1 VISGSSGH
9 RAEHNARPCVFLAAC
24 AAALAAWSFGAQTAA
39 AQTASAPTTFARDVA
54 PILYAQCANCHR
66 AEGSAPFSVITYE
79 EVRPRAAQIVKAIQS
94 RAMPPWK
101 PAAGTG
107 PFVGER
113 RLTDREIDLIAR
125 WEREGAREGDRGA
138 LPQIPHW
145 NSGWQLGTPDL
156 VVELPE
162 YTLPAGI
169 ADTFRNFVVS
179 LPTNNARNIRGLEFR
194 PGNPIVHH
202 ANLFVD
208 TTRASR
214 RLDEADPAPGY
225 EGLIPFSAAFPEGH
239 ILAWTPGQIPT
250 MAPHGMAWRLEPG
263 TDLLV
268 QLHMQPTPTP
278 VRLRPIVGLFFTND
292 APTLVPTALRL
303 GRQDIDIAAGDA
315 SYRTSD
321 SYVVPVDAQVQAI
334 QPHAHA
340 RAREV
345 QITAELPDA
354 TGRTLLAIRDW
365 DSHWQDVYRFA
376 APVWLPAGTTLVTTF
391 TFDNSAANRRNPDTP
406 AKRVTWGVTS
416 SDEMG
421 HAWIQVLTR
430 SEHDRRV
437 LAADFRLK
445 QLAEDI
451 TGYETRIRL
460 RPEDSTLRDDV
471 ALLYLAENKPEPAIG
486 HFEASLRLRPDSPAA
501 HNNLGTALE
510 AAGRLSEA
518 ERRYR
523 DAIQQSPDYVIAR
536 NNLAR
541 VLTAAGRLE
550 EATDQY
556 RAVLRLSPANADAH
570 NNFGN
575 ILLARGLDEE
585 AIAPLERAL
594 QLNPNHP
601 EAHFNLA
608 RLLVRGN
615 RDRDAVVHFRE
626 ALRLR
631 QDWPSCL
638 ASLAWILGTHGGRTA
653 EDRREA
659 VTLATRA
666 AMLTA
671 RQDGFV
677 LDALA
682 AAYAATGRFGDALVT
697 ARAAL
702 EQSSAAGLT
711 ELSAG
716 IQRRLSLYATG
727 KPYVE

>member
-1 VISGSSGH
+1 M
-9 RAEHNARPCVFLAAC
+9 
-24 AAALAAWSFGAQTAA
+24 
-39 AQTASAPTTFARDVA
+39 TFAHDVA
-54 PILYAQCANCHR
+54 PILYAQCAGCHR
-66 AEGSAPFSVITYE
+66 PDGSAPFSLITYG
-79 EVRPRAAQIVKAIQS
+79 EVRPRAAQIVRAIQS

-101 PAAGTG
+101 PDAGTG
-107 PFVGER
+107 PFIGER
-113 RLTDREIDLIAR
+113 RLTDREVDLIAR

-138 LPQIPHW
+138 LPQVPHW
-145 NSGWQLGTPDL
+145 SSGWQLGAPDL
-156 VVELPE
+156 IVELPE
-162 YTLPAGI
+162 YTLASGT
-169 ADTFRNFVVS
+169 ADTFRNFVVP
-179 LPTNNARNIRGLEFR
+179 LPTNAARYVRALEFR
-194 PGNPIVHH
+194 PGSPVVHH

-208 TTRASR
+208 TTPASR
-214 RLDEADPAPGY
+214 RLDDDDPAPGY

-250 MAPHGMAWRLEPG
+250 VAPQGMAWRLEPR

-268 QLHMQPTPTP
+268 QLHMQPTATP
-278 VRLRPIVGLFFTND
+278 VRLHPVVGLFFTND

-303 GRQDIDIAAGDA
+303 GRQDIDIAPGDS

-321 SYVVPVDAQVQAI
+321 SYVLPVDAQVEAI

-340 RAREV
+340 RARDV
-345 QITAELPDA
+345 RVTAKLPGA
-354 TGRTLLAIRDW
+354 TERTLLAIKDW

-376 APVWLPAGTTLVTTF
+376 APTWLPAGTTLVATF
-391 TFDNSAANRRNPDTP
+391 TFDNSAANRRNPDAP
-406 AKRVTWGVTS
+406 PKHVTWGVTS

-430 SEHDRRV
+430 SDRDRRV

-460 RPEDSTLRDDV
+460 RPDDSTLRDDV
-471 ALLYLAENKPEPAIG
+471 ALLYLAENKPEPGIG
-486 HFEASLRLRPDSPAA
+486 HFEVSLRLRPDSPAA

-510 AAGRLSEA
+510 AAGRLGDA
-518 ERRYR
+518 ERRYLE
-523 DAIQQSPDYVIAR
+523 AIQLSPDYVIAR

-541 VLTAAGRLE
+541 IFTAQGKLA

-556 RAVLRLSPANADAH
+556 RAVVRLSPDSADAQ

-575 ILLARGLDEE
+575 ILLARSYDAE
-585 AIAPLERAL
+585 ATAPLERAL

-601 EAHFNLA
+601 ETHFNMA
-608 RLLVRGN
+608 RLLVRRGDDPN
-615 RDRDAVVHFRE
+615 AMMHFRKAL
-626 ALRLR
+626 ALRPE
-631 QDWPSCL
+631 WASCL
-638 ASLAWILGTHGGRTA
+638 ASLAWILATHTGRTM

-666 AMLTA
+666 ASLTA

-682 AAYAATGRFGDALVT
+682 AAYAATGNFADALVT
-697 ARAAL
+697 AGAAL
-702 EQSSAAGLT
+702 QQSSAAGLT

-716 IQRRLSLYATG
+716 IQRRLSLYANG
-727 KPYVE
+727 KPYIE